1 MFLLLAITSED
12 ILREISGQE
21 ILHFRKLRPTL
32 SSADPQSYRTFKSCD
47 HTMAPH
53 GQDKRRANLGKEHN
67 GFGPI
72 FVNRGN
78 KATYMSWLCLLGY
91 VCILCLWLYK
101 SGERTKPNSWFFDL
115 ISLLLLISSAILGE
129 FIRRACLFYEE
140 YGHINKRYIGSTK
153 EAAAACFYQGN
164 IYLVIVVGALCL
176 GFAFILW
183 RVEPDAIDSKHLQII
198 LTGMV
203 FTPLIS
209 FLLDLRS
216 PTAAEKSQL
225 NEAESNNVADGLAW
239 SYYFGYLK
247 LVLPKLNETINGTD
261 LQIGGSHFRD
271 IVAENPK
278 TTRLFIVLPKN
289 CFCYDSFDKVDSRI
303 TRIENTKPLQI
314 DRAGVSR
321 RIYKN
326 TIYKVS
332 AQGQTFY
339 CLMEYATPLQSLYD
353 MYDMLR
359 KSDVPRSDTKQIDQ
373 QVVQFVKKLKNI
385 LEGDP
390 LCRDKYCLVTVGDAH
405 NNLADVIVD
414 EIMNQRISFDG
425 EYQL

>member
-1 MFLLLAITSED
+1 MAMYSSRLCFLPAITFED
-12 ILREISGQE
+12 ILNSRNSPFQGV
-21 ILHFRKLRPTL
+21 RPTV
-32 SSADPQSYRTFKSCD
+32 SSANPQSHRTFECCD

-53 GQDKRRANLGKEHN
+53 AQVKKRTHLGKEHN

-101 SGERTKPNSWFFDL
+101 RGERTKPNSWFFDL
-115 ISLLLLISSAILGE
+115 ISLLLLIGSAILGE

-183 RVEPDAIDSKHLQII
+183 MVEPNVIDSKHLQII
-198 LTGMV
+198 LTGMI
-203 FTPLIS
+203 FTPLVS

-247 LVLPKLNETINGTD
+247 LVLPKLDETINGTE
-261 LQIGGSHFRD
+261 LQIDGSWFRD
-271 IVAENPK
+271 IVADNPK

-289 CFCYDSFDKVDSRI
+289 CYCYDSFDKVDKRI
-303 TRIENTKPLQI
+303 IRIDSTKPLEI
-314 DRAGVSR
+314 DRAGVAR
-321 RIYKN
+321 RVYKN

-332 AQGQTFY
+332 AQRQTFH

-353 MYDMLR
+353 MYMLLG
-359 KSDVPRSDTKQIDQ
+359 KSDMPSFDKKQLDL

-390 LCRDKYCLVTVGDAH
+390 LCRGKYCLVTIGDAH
-405 NNLADVIVD
+405 DKLADVIVD
-414 EIMNQRISFDG
+414 EIMSETVSLD
-425 EYQL
+425 